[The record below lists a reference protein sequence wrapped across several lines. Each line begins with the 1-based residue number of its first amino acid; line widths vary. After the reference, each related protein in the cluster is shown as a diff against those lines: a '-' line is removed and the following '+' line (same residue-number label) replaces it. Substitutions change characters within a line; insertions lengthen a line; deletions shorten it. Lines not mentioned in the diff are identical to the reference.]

1 MEIKK
6 EVKST
11 VREGRK
17 RIEDE
22 DWEKRGVKNKIT
34 RKRWKIGV
42 QDTDT
47 SQNVCVVSTPAELKK
62 TTTT

>member
-1 MEIKK
+1 
-6 EVKST
+6 
-11 VREGRK
+11 
-17 RIEDE
+17 
-22 DWEKRGVKNKIT
+22 VKNKIT

-62 TTTT
+62 THHHLTETHLAAILENWHRCGTKGVMRFFV